1 MDTQFSTANN
11 RTMQLQ
17 ELEQEI
23 QELEQKMQSE
33 ITATVLHDLRL
44 RVRFLRWKKELLSVA
59 FGKGK

>member
-1 MDTQFSTANN
+1 MDPQFSTANN

-23 QELEQKMQSE
+23 QELEQKMQFE
-33 ITATVLHDLRL
+33 ITANVLHDLRL
-44 RVRFLRWKKELLSVA
+44 RVRFLRWKKELLSAA